1 MRLIKSDRGRV
12 GVLILVLGGGS
23 EVVALGWRRRL
34 MVELAAEHVTMLQ
47 PQHDLDGVK
56 VAPGVGVTLEV
67 GRRRQASGGAAAAS
81 GAGDGRKIR
90 EVVERTRFHLVK
102 LVISALRKACYCCT

>member
-1 MRLIKSDRGRV
+1 
-12 GVLILVLGGGS
+12 
-23 EVVALGWRRRL
+23 
-34 MVELAAEHVTMLQ
+34 MVELSAEHVAMLQ
-47 PQHDLDGVK
+47 PQHDLDGVE

>member
-12 GVLILVLGGGS
+12 GVLILVLGDGS
-23 EVVALGWRRRL
+23 EVVTRGWRRRL
-34 MVELAAEHVTMLQ
+34 MVHFSAEHFTVLQ
-47 PQHDLDGVK
+47 PQHDLDGVE
-56 VAPGVGVTLEV
+56 VTPGVGVSLEV
-67 GRRRQASGGAAAAS
+67 GRGRQAPGGAAAAS

-90 EVVERTRFHLVK
+90 EVVERARFHLVK